1 MPHNPPLSRTF
12 TLGEF
17 KIIVISDGS
26 RGMGI
31 PSETYGIGQPIE
43 AINDLLQSNFLPTDQ
58 FVTGFA
64 PVLVDT
70 GVDVILFDTGFGE
83 MGASWGAGRLMDGL
97 AANGYSPDQITVVAM
112 THLHMDHFAGLMTA
126 GQPTFK
132 NARYVIGQ
140 KEFDFWIDPARMGT
154 PMEQGHQGVL
164 ARVAPLKEKTTFIG
178 EGDDVVPGIQA
189 IEAFGH
195 SPGHLIYRLQSGAK
209 SLLLTGDTVNHFVL
223 SLQRP
228 GWHVRFDFDKDAA
241 AATRYKILSMI
252 AEERIP
258 FIGYHMPFPCA
269 GYVEKVGDTYRY
281 IPVTYQL
288 DV

>member
-1 MPHNPPLSRTF
+1 MPINPPLTRTF

-17 KIIVISDGS
+17 KIIVISDGR

-31 PSETYGIGQPIE
+31 PSETYGLGQPIE
-43 AINDLLQSNFLPTDQ
+43 VINDLLHSNFLPTDQ

-70 GVDVILFDTGFGE
+70 GTDVILFDAGFGE
-83 MGASWGAGRLMDGL
+83 MGASWGAGLLLKGL
-97 AANGYSPDQITVVAM
+97 EANGYGADQITVVAM

-126 GQPTFK
+126 DQPTFK
-132 NARYVIGQ
+132 NARYYIGQ
-140 KEFDFWIDPARMGT
+140 QEFDFWIDPTRMGS

-164 ARVAPLKEKTTFIG
+164 ARVVPLKDKTTFIRG
-178 EGDDVVPGIQA
+178 GDEVVPGIQA

-195 SPGHLIYRLQSGAK
+195 SPGHLVYRLQSGGK
-209 SLLLTGDTVNHFVL
+209 SLLLTGDTANHFVL

-228 GWHVRFDFDKDAA
+228 DWHVRFDFDKEAA
-241 AATRYKILSMI
+241 VTTRHKILSMI
-252 AEERIP
+252 ADERIP

-269 GYVEKVGDTYRY
+269 GYVEKTGDTYRY